1 MSALKVLG
9 GLIALVAGV
18 LVLLPVLELLGV
30 SIISFD
36 YLWHYSFVEFL
47 IGNTFIYINLVLA
60 ILAIL
65 GGIIGIAGKKV
76 GAVLVLIAAIV
87 WIIGGLTISGL
98 ESLVPISFYT
108 AMTGNS
114 LIGSGDWFLTLE
126 AILALIGSLLILAGR
141 SNKSA

>member
-9 GLIALVAGV
+9 GLIALIAGI
-18 LVLLPVLELLGV
+18 LVLLPVLGLLGV
-30 SIISFD
+30 SIISFN
-36 YLWHYSFVEFL
+36 YIWQYNLVVIL
-47 IGNTFIYINLVLA
+47 IGNTFVYINLVLA

-76 GAVLVLIAAIV
+76 GAILVLIAAIV
-87 WIIGGLTISGL
+87 WIIGGLTLSGL

-126 AILALIGSLLILAGR
+126 AILALLSGLLILAGR